1 MKKEAEIY
9 IHIPFCVRKCDYCD
23 FLSAPAG
30 EEVREQYVQY
40 LISEIKKSPWVADHV
55 SVPTVFIG
63 GGTPSI
69 LMSHQ
74 ISQIMEAVGE
84 TFYLQKD
91 AEITIEANPGT
102 LTEEKL
108 KAYRSAGIN
117 RISMGLQSAQNEE
130 LQKLG
135 RIHTYEEFLRSFDLA
150 RKAGFDNLNV
160 DLMSALPGQRFSTWQ
175 DTLEKVCALGPEH
188 VSAYSLIIEEGT
200 PFAQRYMKD
209 EILREKGEEPQEL
222 PSEEEERRMYEYTGE
237 YLAAKGYHRYEIS
250 NYAKEGRECKHNIGY
265 WTRCN
270 YMGFGLGAASLYD
283 NIRYRNGPDLV
294 SYMTGWEEQE
304 AECLSTRAQE
314 TESLSVRAQ
323 ETECLSVRA
332 QMEEYMFLGL
342 RLIKG
347 VSKRKFK
354 ENFRKSMDEIYG
366 EVIAKLKAE
375 KLLQEEGD
383 RIRLTDRGI
392 DVSNYVLAQFLF

>member
-40 LISEIKKSPWVADHV
+40 LISEIKKSPWVADDV

-69 LMSHQ
+69 LTAQQ

-108 KAYRSAGIN
+108 MEYRRTGIN
-117 RISMGLQSAQNEE
+117 RISIGLQSAQNEE

-135 RIHTYEEFLRSFDLA
+135 RIHTYEEFLQSYDLA

-160 DLMSALPGQRFSTWQ
+160 DLMSALPGQRLETWQ
-175 DTLEKVCALGPEH
+175 DTLQKVCALDPEH
-188 VSAYSLIIEEGT
+188 ISAYSLIIEEDT
-200 PFAQRYMKD
+200 PYADRYMED
-209 EILREKGEEPQEL
+209 EKLREKGEIPREL
-222 PSEEEERRMYEYTGE
+222 PSEEEERRMYEFTKE
-237 YLAAKGYHRYEIS
+237 YLETKGYHRYEIS
-250 NYAKEGRECKHNIGY
+250 NYAKAGRECRHNIGY
-265 WTRCN
+265 WTRRN

-283 NIRYRNGPDLV
+283 NIRYRNEPDFV
-294 SYMTGWEEQE
+294 RYMTWSGEQGAELLSEQAQKEEF
-304 AECLSTRAQE
+304 
-314 TESLSVRAQ
+314 
-323 ETECLSVRA
+323 
-332 QMEEYMFLGL
+332 MFLGL
-342 RLIKG
+342 RMMKG
-347 VSKRKFK
+347 INIREFE
-354 ENFRKSMDEIYG
+354 ENFHESMDKIYG
-366 EVIAKLKAE
+366 EVISKLKSKE
-375 KLLQEEGD
+375 LIQQQGD
-383 RIRLTDRGI
+383 RLNLTDRGI
-392 DVSNYVLAQFLF
+392 DVSNYVLAQFLL